1 MKPTIFTC
9 AAVLLSAAPALGS
22 CGELS
27 YQRNAI
33 YKRAGYC
40 FKTTEQIRNFGNA
53 GCQYDN
59 QADVPLSA
67 RERAEI
73 GSILREERLEGC
85 R

>member
-1 MKPTIFTC
+1 MKPALFILL
-9 AAVLLSAAPALGS
+9 AIPLSAAPAWAS

-27 YQRNAI
+27 FQRNAI

-40 FKTTEQIRNFGNA
+40 FKTAEQIRTFGNA
-53 GCQYDN
+53 GCRFDE

-67 RERAEI
+67 RERAAVAA
-73 GSILREERLEGC
+73 ILREERLEGC